1 MNIILFL
8 SGESNILQTSRG
20 VCIVFHHEKIKFISP
35 SHWVIF
41 FYLIMYTKVFPIKF
55 FHSLSPSTNFIMNCC
70 SLVAGISR
78 SYLLLFSFVT
88 NSLNNIIL
96 SHTKFS
102 SLY

>member
-41 FYLIMYTKVFPIKF
+41 F
-55 FHSLSPSTNFIMNCC
+55 
-70 SLVAGISR
+70 
-78 SYLLLFSFVT
+78 LF
-88 NSLNNIIL
+88 NNVYKSV
-96 SHTKFS
+96 SH
-102 SLY
+102 